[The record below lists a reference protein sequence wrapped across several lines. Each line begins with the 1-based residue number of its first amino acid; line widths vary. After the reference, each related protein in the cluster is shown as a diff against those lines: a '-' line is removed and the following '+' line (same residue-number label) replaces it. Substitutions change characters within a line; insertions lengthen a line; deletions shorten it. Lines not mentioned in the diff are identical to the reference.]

1 MLLFTAVVATLSVA
15 DAQTCGTRGGGTRSA
30 VGGGTCNDC
39 GTRPCAGSNGLCYS
53 CAGDDGVC
61 YRCEQVCRLPA
72 TLLFRSNC
80 SGDVQTTAE
89 RTARAVLVRA
99 PEANTS
105 ALAPVETARRASFR
119 TTAATPSPRA
129 TGARPASTKIRRAAR
144 RATPARAAR
153 VLCQG
158 RTRRMTAL
166 LPA

>member
-1 MLLFTAVVATLSVA
+1 MLLFTAVLAALSVA
-15 DAQTCGTRGGGTRSA
+15 TDAQTCGTRGGGTRSA

-105 ALAPVETARRASFR
+105 ALAPALTARRASIR
-119 TTAATPSPRA
+119 TTAATPSP
-129 TGARPASTKIRRAAR
+129 GAPT
-144 RATPARAAR
+144 ARAAR
-153 VLCQG
+153 VLCHG

>member
-1 MLLFTAVVATLSVA
+1 MRALLFTAVVATLSVA

-80 SGDVQTTAE
+80 SGDVQTAVWATTD
-89 RTARAVLVRA
+89 RTRAAAVPVPRRA

-105 ALAPVETARRASFR
+105 ALAPALTARRASIR
-119 TTAATPSPRA
+119 TTAATPSP
-129 TGARPASTKIRRAAR
+129 GAPT
-144 RATPARAAR
+144 ARAAR
-153 VLCQG
+153 VLCHG